1 MLDKIKDI
9 QLNLNSSRNDYYTG
23 QYKRNN
29 SSKRD
34 FQYNDSLKCSEAIQY
49 IMQKKWQIKELFFSS
64 GKNLSIT
71 FIASDIEFHTTI
83 DTSTLNSISHM
94 DYSISSEKDDN
105 DVKKKLT
112 AFISMDITENN
123 SDDKNIVSELPGI
136 KMLIKRLFSLNIE
149 NELNSSDSSVLN
161 NLFDDIIEFISYDMT
176 CINYSLF
183 EFIMKLT
190 GSKINPVPN
199 KNLLLITL
207 NRIQVANI

>member
-9 QLNLNSSRNDYYTG
+9 QLNLNASRNDYYTG

-29 SSKRD
+29 GTKKD

-71 FIASDIEFHTTI
+71 FITSGIEFHTII
-83 DTSTLNSISHM
+83 DTGELNSLSKIS
-94 DYSISSEKDDN
+94 YSISSEKDIN

-112 AFISMDITENN
+112 AFISIDITEEN
-123 SDDKNIVSELPGI
+123 SNDKNIESELPGI

-149 NELNSSDSSVLN
+149 NELNSNDSSVLN
-161 NLFDDIIEFISYDMT
+161 NLFDDIIEFISFDMSY
-176 CINYSLF
+176 INHGLF

-190 GSKINPVPN
+190 GSKINLLPN
-199 KNLLLITL
+199 EDYPLITL
-207 NRIQVANI
+207 NKIIVVKI

>member
-29 SSKRD
+29 SSKKD